1 MRNLPVVHTP
11 PFRLSKIITMASPSV
26 FVGSRLRELRKDR
39 GLSQAQLA
47 ERLEISASY
56 VNQIEHNSRPLTL
69 AVLDKLT
76 ATFGV
81 DATFF
86 SREDATR
93 LLAEVQD
100 VVHDREVC
108 PTPVDVT
115 ELADLVK
122 NHPTLARAMVEM
134 HSRYR
139 NVSDKLSLAT
149 DERMQGNA
157 VLSITPRGELFGRAS
172 GPEAFSMPHEEVRDY
187 FYARQNYVDVLDVQA
202 EALAE
207 ELARMQRGVNA
218 KNHPAQQIHHK
229 EQVIATR
236 LMDRHGVP
244 VTYSTDLGDTQ
255 HYFDPRRRELF
266 VSSKMRPGQI
276 AFRLATELAYLEAG
290 PTITSLVELGH
301 FQSEDARALASRGLA
316 TYWAA
321 ALLLPYRQFHASAE
335 QSRYDLEFLMREYG
349 VGYETVCHR
358 LSTLQRPSLR
368 GVPWAFVRVDRAG
381 NMSKRQSASGLHLS
395 HSGGTCP
402 LWNVYETFSYP
413 GKIMRQI
420 AQMPD
425 GRRYL
430 WIARTVNHHRAAWG
444 QPGKMFAI
452 GLGCE
457 IRHAERTVYSDG
469 LDLEDIS
476 ATVPIGSGCR
486 LCPREACPQRAFP
499 PIHQQLTI
507 DPHRSAIAPY

>member
-1 MRNLPVVHTP
+1 MSAH
-11 PFRLSKIITMASPSV
+11 SGPSDRT
-26 FVGSRLRELRKDR
+26 FVGSRLRQLRKERDI
-39 GLSQAQLA
+39 SQAQLA
-47 ERLEISASY
+47 ETLELSASY
-56 VNQIEHNSRPLTL
+56 VNQIEHDVRPLTL
-69 AVLDKLT
+69 KVLERITAV
-76 ATFGV
+76 FGV

-86 SREDATR
+86 AAEDSTR
-93 LLAEVQD
+93 LLAELQD
-100 VVHDREVC
+100 VVVDREIC
-108 PTPVDVT
+108 PTPLDVV
-115 ELADLVK
+115 ELAALVR
-122 NHPTLARAMVEM
+122 NHPTVARAMVDM

-149 DERMQGNA
+149 EERMQGSA
-157 VLSITPRGELFGRAS
+157 ILSITPRGELFGRAS

-202 EALAE
+202 ERLAE
-207 ELARMQRGVNA
+207 ELVIGE
-218 KNHPAQQIHHK
+218 KQIHHT
-229 EQVIATR
+229 EQIIADR
-236 LMDRHGVP
+236 LSNLHGVR
-244 VTYSTDLGDTQ
+244 VEYSREMGDTQ
-255 HYFDPRRRELF
+255 HRLDTRRKILY
-266 VSSKMRPGQI
+266 VSAKMRPGQI

-290 PTITSLVELGH
+290 DTIKSLVELGH
-301 FQSEDARALASRGLA
+301 FQSEETRALASRGLA

-321 ALLLPYRQFHASAE
+321 ALLLPYRQFHTSAE
-335 QSRYDLEFLMREYG
+335 TSRYDLEFLMREYG

-368 GVPWAFVRVDRAG
+368 GVPWTFVRVDRAG

-395 HSGGTCP
+395 NSGGTCP

-425 GRRYL
+425 GRTYL

-457 IRHAERTVYSDG
+457 LRHAPRAVYSDG
-469 LDLEDIS
+469 LDLTDTS
-476 ATVPIGSGCR
+476 AAVPIGSGCR
-486 LCPREACPQRAFP
+486 MCPRNNCPQRAFP
-499 PIHQQLTI
+499 PIDRPINVDAHSSTI
-507 DPHRSAIAPY
+507 SPY